1 MYFWLCLCISDVREK
16 CMFCRTRMSL
26 LLPFMNSSSC
36 VSCVVKKQK
45 FSFFVLFST
54 IYILTFL
61 GNSAI
66 ICAVWWDQQLHTPM
80 YTLLANLS
88 FLEICYISSNVP
100 NMLFN
105 FLSKTKAISYN
116 GCILQ
121 FYIFLSLCHRTF
133 LPGPDGIWQVCCH
146 LLSIALSHHHDQE
159 SPRNPCVCLLG
170 GWIPLVGYTCCPYL
184 PSSILWSKYHWSL
197 SLWSWGNAGHIRC
210 PCPQDSSDL

>member
-1 MYFWLCLCISDVREK
+1 MHVLQNKNVTATTIHEFILLGFLCSQEVEIL
-16 CMFCRTRMSL
+16 
-26 LLPFMNSSSC
+26 
-36 VSCVVKKQK
+36 
-45 FSFFVLFST
+45 FVLFST
-54 IYILTFL
+54 IYILALL

-121 FYIFLSLCHRTF
+121 FYIFLSLWCHRTF
-133 LPGPDGIWQVCCH
+133 LPGPEGI
-146 LLSIALSHHHDQE
+146 
-159 SPRNPCVCLLG
+159 
-170 GWIPLVGYTCCPYL
+170 
-184 PSSILWSKYHWSL
+184 
-197 SLWSWGNAGHIRC
+197 
-210 PCPQDSSDL
+210 

>member
-1 MYFWLCLCISDVREK
+1 MHVLQNKNATATIHEFILLGFLCSQEVEIL
-16 CMFCRTRMSL
+16 
-26 LLPFMNSSSC
+26 
-36 VSCVVKKQK
+36 
-45 FSFFVLFST
+45 FVLFST
-54 IYILTFL
+54 IYILALL

-133 LPGPDGIWQVCCH
+133 LPGPDGI
-146 LLSIALSHHHDQE
+146 
-159 SPRNPCVCLLG
+159 
-170 GWIPLVGYTCCPYL
+170 
-184 PSSILWSKYHWSL
+184 
-197 SLWSWGNAGHIRC
+197 
-210 PCPQDSSDL
+210 

>member
-1 MYFWLCLCISDVREK
+1 
-16 CMFCRTRMSL
+16 MFCRTRMSL
-26 LLPFMNSSSC
+26 LLPFMNSSSW

-88 FLEICYISSNVP
+88 FLEICYISPMCPTCYS
-100 NMLFN
+100 
-105 FLSKTKAISYN
+105 TSYPRPRPSPIMAAS
-116 GCILQ
+116 CSSTSS
-121 FYIFLSLCHRTF
+121 SLWCHRTF

-146 LLSIALSHHHDQE
+146 MLSIALSHHHDQE
-159 SPRNPCVCLLG
+159 SPRNPCMCLLG
-170 GWIPLVGYTCCPYL
+170 GWIPLVSYTCCPYL